1 MPFSHT
7 LTPKKPGQPQLP
19 SNHPV
24 TAPLQGAE
32 PQVQREGFAAT
43 RARASSAET
52 SVLLA
57 HEEAPERLPEPPG
70 GAEDNE
76 VRPGGRVPPPPHL
89 HSLPTRWSRLWAAFQ
104 DCRSSGTS
112 PTVEVRFPFKA
123 WSESA
128 PHHQESLPEGAG
140 RWAGLE

>member
-7 LTPKKPGQPQLP
+7 ITPKKPGQPQLP

-24 TAPLQGAE
+24 TVPLQGAE
-32 PQVQREGFAAT
+32 PQVQGEGFAAT

-57 HEEAPERLPEPPG
+57 HAEAPERLPEPPG

-76 VRPGGRVPPPPHL
+76 VRPGSPVPPPPHL
-89 HSLPTRWSRLWAAFQ
+89 HSLPTRPPAGASFGLHFR
-104 DCRSSGTS
+104 
-112 PTVEVRFPFKA
+112 TVGA
-123 WSESA
+123 
-128 PHHQESLPEGAG
+128 QEPSQP
-140 RWAGLE
+140 LE